1 MNAAAERIHQLYWI
15 VASPMAPTRA
25 QPQGKGPVDGVCRQI
40 WKA

>member
-15 VASPMAPTRA
+15 IASPMAPTRA
-25 QPQGKGPVDGVCRQI
+25 QPQGKGPVDGVRRQI